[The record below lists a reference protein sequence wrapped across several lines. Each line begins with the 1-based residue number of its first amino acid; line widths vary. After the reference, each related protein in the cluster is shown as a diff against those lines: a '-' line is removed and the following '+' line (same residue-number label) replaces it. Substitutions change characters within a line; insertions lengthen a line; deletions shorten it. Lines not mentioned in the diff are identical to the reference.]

1 MHNQHKILRV
11 LQLISWLKSDP
22 PKSMQMLSR
31 RLNTTERTVYRYLDM
46 LTELGFQIMRDG
58 EKRVYIE
65 SGSERAEIKFTAEE
79 LGLLKQLLQTVTRKN
94 VMRDAIMKKL
104 FLTSDVAVGATDLYN
119 ARLTSMIE
127 SIREAIDSGKRI
139 QIRKYQSVNSS
150 KLSDRLVEPIRFTP
164 DYRSLA
170 AYEVSSGVNKYFNLE
185 RIGQVVIH
193 KTKMKFQRKHKY
205 SEPDVF
211 GYASVNKPERV
222 ELILTRRAAILLG
235 EEYPGTIGKLKKM
248 KASDR
253 FKFSS
258 EVQDFKPII
267 RFVLGLLDDV
277 EIVGNTQFI
286 DAVHSA
292 VQSAFKKKTR

>member
-1 MHNQHKILRV
+1 
-11 LQLISWLKSDP
+11 
-22 PKSMQMLSR
+22 MQMLSR

-127 SIREAIDSGKRI
+127 IIREAIDSGKRI

-258 EVQDFKPII
+258 DVQDFKPII